1 MIEFERFELKNGL
14 KVLVHEDDS
23 SPLAVMDIIYN
34 VGARDED
41 YSMTG
46 FAHLFEHLMFG
57 GSVNIPTYDKPLEAA
72 SGNNNAFTSN
82 DLTNYYLT
90 IPSTNIETGFW
101 LESDRML
108 SLAFSEKS
116 LEVQRSVVIEEY
128 RQRYLNQPYGDAWLH
143 LRPLAYKVHPY
154 RWPTIGRDISHI
166 EDAEMQDVKAF
177 FKKFYCPANA
187 TMVLAGN
194 VKTAKIAELSEKWF
208 ADIPSGMPHSRKLPT
223 EPEQEESRELELERD
238 VPLNSIY
245 MAYHM
250 CARSNSKFHSSDLL
264 SDILSNGK
272 SARLYQSLVQGKK
285 IFLDLSAYV
294 TGDFDAGLFVI
305 AGKLAPGVSFE
316 EGEKAIEEELMK
328 VKEQNIPD
336 KELQKVK
343 NKAEASLLFSEMN
356 VLNRAMGLA
365 IFELMSKAE
374 DVNSE
379 LNKYQEVSTKDIQDR
394 AGEIFQETN
403 RSVLRYVAKNKGK

>member
-1 MIEFERFELKNGL
+1 MINFERFQLDNGL
-14 KVLVHEDDS
+14 KVLVHEDSS

-41 YSMTG
+41 FNMTG

-57 GSVNIPTYDKPLEAA
+57 GSVNIPSYDKPIEDA

-90 IPSTNIETGFW
+90 IPSTNLETGFW

-116 LEVQRSVVIEEY
+116 LEVQRNVVIEEY

-143 LRPLAYKVHPY
+143 LRPLAYKLHPY
-154 RWPTIGRDISHI
+154 RWPTIGRDIAHI
-166 EDAEMQDVKAF
+166 ENAQMKDVKDF

-187 TMVLAGN
+187 TLVLAGD
-194 VKTAKIAELSEKWF
+194 VKTSNISKLAEKWF
-208 ADIPSGMPHSRKLPT
+208 GDIPSGGKHERNLPV
-223 EPEQEESRELELERD
+223 EPVQSEYRELELERD
-238 VPLNSIY
+238 VPVNSIY
-245 MAYHM
+245 SAYHM
-250 CARSNSKFHSSDLL
+250 CARGDSKFHSTDLL

-272 SARLYQSLVQGKK
+272 SSRLYCSLVQDKK
-285 IFLDLSAYV
+285 MFLDINAYV

-305 AGKLAPGVSFE
+305 SGKIAPGVAFE
-316 EGEKAIEEELMK
+316 DAEGAIERELK
-328 VKEQNIPD
+328 KITENVVPD

-343 NKAEASLLFSEMN
+343 NKVEASLLFSEMN
-356 VLNRAMGLA
+356 VLNRAISLA
-365 IFELMSKAE
+365 IFELLSKADDINTE
-374 DVNSE
+374 LEKYFAVSANDV
-379 LNKYQEVSTKDIQDR
+379 QDR
-394 AGEIFQETN
+394 ATEIFHSGN
-403 RSVLRYVAKNKGK
+403 SSILRYISKKK